1 MAPKRHLVLLFIA
14 IALAA
19 PAWGQTIYAL
29 HENRSVF
36 IVPGI
41 SPYPVFD
48 LVQFTGIASSGLV
61 EMTSLMPL
69 PVYSHVVAFDAGR
82 QRVFLIRQVNGDDHL
97 YVADVQTKALT
108 RSDIVATGLTFVF
121 DTSRDTLSG
130 QIYVSR
136 MEDWGVSDLLMF
148 DMQKGT
154 VSGMELQGD
163 VFEVVVVPAVP
174 PKQRVVR
181 PH

>member
-82 QRVFLIRQVNGDDHL
+82 QRGFLIRQVNGDDHL

-121 DTSRDTLSG
+121 DPSRDTLFAADG
-130 QIYVSR
+130 ALLLAVDASR
-136 MEDWGVSDLLMF
+136 
-148 DMQKGT
+148 GT
-154 VSGMELQGD
+154 TTTVMTAD
-163 VFEVVVVPAVP
+163 
-174 PKQRVVR
+174 R
-181 PH
+181 PIALCGIDPTRGRAFV